1 MAVTLGLVPFD
12 LNVELAADA
21 DFVSTITNN
30 VGDWADG
37 TAIELR
43 LSASSSGS
51 SPTVWAATVSGSDAS
66 WIVDKTDVATALSAG
81 VGYARLHYIDA
92 AGDDLLWGKGRVS
105 VD

>member
-30 VGDWADG
+30 VGDWPG
-37 TAIELR
+37 GIAIELR

-51 SPTVWAATVSGSDAS
+51 SPTVWPATISGPTAS
-66 WIVDKTDVATALSAG
+66 WVVNKSAVATALAAG
-81 VGYARLHYIDA
+81 VSYARLHYIDG
-92 AGDDLLWGKGRVS
+92 AGEDLLWAKGRVS
-105 VD
+105 AD